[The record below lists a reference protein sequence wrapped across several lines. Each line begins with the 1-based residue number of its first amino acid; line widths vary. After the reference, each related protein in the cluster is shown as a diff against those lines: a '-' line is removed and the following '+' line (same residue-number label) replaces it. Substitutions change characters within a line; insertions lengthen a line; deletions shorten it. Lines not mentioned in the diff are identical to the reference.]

1 MNDAARAEAQT
12 SVSVTQGAGLTGGAY
27 LRQAREDAGLHI
39 GALAAALKVPVK
51 KLQAL
56 EDDRFDLLPDAVFAR
71 ALAATICRT
80 LKLDVEH
87 VLRMLPEQNR
97 PRLRVDARLGN
108 AAFDTP
114 GMGWRLPLLS
124 RLSKPVV
131 VSAGLLLLG
140 AAVLLFL
147 PSIERLKAA
156 FAPAVLGASTGA
168 ETATVTTTVPVG
180 APPPA
185 ASANQVAAAVPAAA
199 VAPAAVAATS
209 GDTVAGAPA
218 ATPPAEVAPP
228 GAGLLVFKV
237 RGSSWV
243 EVTDAAGVV
252 QLRKT
257 MANGESASASGA
269 LPLTVVVGRVDSTD
283 VLVRGKVFDLTAV
296 AKDNVARFQIK

>member
-1 MNDAARAEAQT
+1 MNDAAHAEAQT

-71 ALAATICRT
+71 ALAASICRT

-108 AAFDTP
+108 AGFDTP

-185 ASANQVAAAVPAAA
+185 ASANQVAAAV
-199 VAPAAVAATS
+199 APAAVAATS
-209 GDTVAGAPA
+209 GNTVAGAPA

-283 VLVRGKVFDLTAV
+283 MLVRGKVFDLAAV

>member
-1 MNDAARAEAQT
+1 MNDAAHAEAQT

-108 AAFDTP
+108 AGFDTP

-185 ASANQVAAAVPAAA
+185 ASANQVAAAV
-199 VAPAAVAATS
+199 APAAVAATS
-209 GDTVAGAPA
+209 GNTVAGAPA

-283 VLVRGKVFDLTAV
+283 MLVRGKVFDLAAV

>member
-1 MNDAARAEAQT
+1 MNDAAHAEAQT

-108 AAFDTP
+108 AGFDTP

-156 FAPAVLGASTGA
+156 FTPAVLGASTGA

-185 ASANQVAAAVPAAA
+185 ASANQVAAAV
-199 VAPAAVAATS
+199 APAAVAATS

-218 ATPPAEVAPP
+218 ATSPAEVAPP

-283 VLVRGKVFDLTAV
+283 MLVRGKVFDLAAV

>member
-1 MNDAARAEAQT
+1 MNDAAHAEAQT

-147 PSIERLKAA
+147 PSIERLKVA

-185 ASANQVAAAVPAAA
+185 ASANQVAAAV
-199 VAPAAVAATS
+199 APAAVAATS
-209 GDTVAGAPA
+209 GNTVAGAPA

>member
-1 MNDAARAEAQT
+1 MNDAAHAEAQT

-108 AAFDTP
+108 AGFDTP

-180 APPPA
+180 APPHA
-185 ASANQVAAAVPAAA
+185 ASANQVAAA

-283 VLVRGKVFDLTAV
+283 MLVRGKVFDLAAV

>member
-1 MNDAARAEAQT
+1 MNDAAHAEAQT

-108 AAFDTP
+108 AGFDTP

-185 ASANQVAAAVPAAA
+185 ASANQVAAA

-283 VLVRGKVFDLTAV
+283 MLVRGKVFDLAAV

>member
-1 MNDAARAEAQT
+1 MNDAVNVEAQT

-39 GALAAALKVPVK
+39 GALAATLKVPVK

-56 EDDRFDLLPDAVFAR
+56 EDDRLDLLPDAVFAR
-71 ALAATICRT
+71 ALAASICRT

-97 PRLRVDARLGN
+97 PLLRVDARLGN

-147 PSIERLKAA
+147 PSIERLKVA

-185 ASANQVAAAVPAAA
+185 ASANQVAAA

-269 LPLTVVVGRVDSTD
+269 LPLSVVVGRVDSTD

>member
-27 LRQAREDAGLHI
+27 LRQAREDAGLHL

-71 ALAATICRT
+71 ALAASICRT

-108 AAFDTP
+108 AGFDTP

-185 ASANQVAAAVPAAA
+185 ASANQVAAAV
-199 VAPAAVAATS
+199 APAAVAATS
-209 GDTVAGAPA
+209 GNTVAGAPA

-283 VLVRGKVFDLTAV
+283 MLVRGKVFDLAAV

>member
-1 MNDAARAEAQT
+1 MNDAAHAEAQT

-108 AAFDTP
+108 AGFDTP

-185 ASANQVAAAVPAAA
+185 ASANQVAAAV
-199 VAPAAVAATS
+199 APAAVAATS

-218 ATPPAEVAPP
+218 ATSPAEVAPP

-283 VLVRGKVFDLTAV
+283 MLVRGKVFDLAAV